1 MKTVQQFVIPPF
13 VNRKGNT
20 KDQHTDLR
28 LILSIAISIF
38 CFVSNAQI
46 WNQMSDFPGTA
57 RDDASTFKI
66 GEKVYCGLGLD
77 AGFSCTSDFKIF
89 DLTTET
95 WSNGV
100 SLPSGEERQYANG
113 FSHQGF
119 GYIFGGINCSAA
131 YLADFWKF
139 NPATNS
145 WTSLPDLPALGRA
158 GSLSFVIQDT
168 FYVVGGKT
176 NGGSITS
183 EVWAFNLINQQWS
196 QKTNLPIDGIW
207 RGVSFSWNA
216 TGIIGLGKLNDGT
229 LNTACYNYFPVTD
242 AWLLIPQLNL
252 VPSTYSMFSQL
263 GNKGFIYGGMLE
275 DLSYSNQ
282 FLRIDLDTWETTS
295 LTAFPADARRGGV
308 GFVGNNDFYISMG
321 VSALARLNETW
332 KASSVLGIEEE
343 KMMKLVSIYPNPV
356 KNKLSIHAAFP
367 VKTIELYTISG
378 NLIEQV
384 TMNSMHI
391 ELPLQLENG
400 YYFVKVTSE
409 TTEVVESICVHN

>member
-1 MKTVQQFVIPPF
+1 M
-13 VNRKGNT
+13 
-20 KDQHTDLR
+20 R
-28 LILSIAISIF
+28 LILSISISIF
-38 CFVSNAQI
+38 CFVSNAQV
-46 WNQMSDFPGTA
+46 WNQISDFPGTP
-57 RDDASTFKI
+57 RDDASTFTI
-66 GEKVYCGLGLD
+66 NYKVYCGLGLD

-100 SLPSGEERQYANG
+100 SLPSGEERQYASG

-145 WTSLPDLPALGRA
+145 WTSLPDLPAIGRA
-158 GSLSFVIQDT
+158 GAVSFVLEDT
-168 FYVVGGKT
+168 VYIVGGKT

-183 EVWAFNLINQQWS
+183 QVWAFDLINQQWS

-207 RGVSFSWNA
+207 RGVSFTANS

-229 LNTACYNYFPVTD
+229 LNTECYHYFPLTD
-242 AWLLIPQLNL
+242 TWQLIPQLNL
-252 VPSTYSMFSQL
+252 VPTTYSMFSQI
-263 GNKGFIYGGMLE
+263 GNVGFVYGGMLE

-282 FLRIDLDTWETTS
+282 FIRINLDTWETAT
-295 LTAFPADARRGGV
+295 LTNFPADARRGGV

-332 KASSVLGIEEE
+332 KASSVLGLEDE
-343 KMMKLVSIYPNPV
+343 KLMNSVSIYPNPV
-356 KNKLSIHAAFP
+356 KNELSIQAAYP
-367 VKTIELYTISG
+367 IETIELYTISG
-378 NLIEQV
+378 NLIEKV
-384 TMNSMHI
+384 SMNSTFI
-391 ELPLQLENG
+391 KLPLQLENG
-400 YYFVKVTSE
+400 YYLVKVKSE
-409 TTEVVESICVHN
+409 TTEVVKRICVSY